1 MRINTAT
8 RWRSMGL
15 GSDRRLNF
23 MKFEL
28 DASHGSDKDCGEED
42 PAR

>member
-1 MRINTAT
+1 MCINTAT
-8 RWRSMGL
+8 RWRSMGA
-15 GSDRRLNF
+15 GSYRCLNL

-28 DASHGSDKDCGEED
+28 DASHGSDKDRGEED